1 MKNRIL
7 IGDLNNYIDQTV
19 TIGAWVDTRRDQGK
33 MIFFEFRD
41 RTGKVQGVVLPKKA
55 SAEVLPLGEDLGGDV
70 SEKNNLGGDTME
82 VAKTLRSEWVVA
94 VTGRVNKRPERNV
107 QADKQNGDIE
117 LEVLGIE
124 VLSEAN
130 DLPFAMDAELNLDT
144 LLDYRPYTV
153 RREREKS
160 IFKIQDILISAF
172 RENLSNK
179 NFTEFQAPKLVGGD
193 AEGGAGVFKVD
204 YFYDRAAY
212 LSTSPQLYKQ
222 MMVGAFERV
231 FTTGVQFR
239 AEKHATSRHLNEISM
254 LDFEMGF
261 ITDHT
266 DVMDMIQGVMQHCV
280 KKVGE
285 TGKSELSFFNID
297 LPKAPEKFPVMKL
310 REVQQLIKEKTG
322 VDKTSE
328 PDLEP
333 EDERWLCDY
342 AKNELNSDFIF
353 VTHYPTSKRPFYTMD
368 DPEDPGFT
376 KSFDLLFRGVEIVSG
391 GQRVHDYEMLVEKIK
406 SKGLD
411 PEKFAFYLMAFKY
424 GIPPHGGIGL
434 GLERLTQKFLGIE
447 NVKEATLFPRDI
459 NRIDSLLS
467 KQVDEMS

>member
-7 IGDLNNYIDQTV
+7 INDLKNHIDQEV
-19 TIGAWVDTRRDQGK
+19 VIGAWVDTRRDQGK

-41 RTGKVQGVVLPKKA
+41 RAGKVQGVTLPN
-55 SAEVLPLGEDLGGDV
+55 SAA
-70 SEKNNLGGDTME
+70 ME
-82 VAKTLRSEWVVA
+82 TAKTLRSEWVVA
-94 VTGRVNKRPERNV
+94 VTGKVNKRPERNV
-107 QADKQNGDIE
+107 QADKQNGGIE
-117 LEVLGIE
+117 LEVLGVEIM
-124 VLSEAN
+124 SEAQ
-130 DLPFAMDAELNLDT
+130 DLPFGMDAELNLDT
-144 LLDYRPYTV
+144 LLDYRPFTI
-153 RREREKS
+153 RREREKA
-160 IFKIQDILISAF
+160 IFKTQHILVSAF
-172 RENLSNK
+172 REYLSSQ

-204 YFYDRAAY
+204 YFYDRTAY
-212 LSTSPQLYKQ
+212 LATSPQLYKQ

-266 DVMDMIQGVMQHCV
+266 DVMKMIQGVMQHCV
-280 KKVGE
+280 KKM
-285 TGKSELSFFNID
+285 SEDGQDQLKFFGID
-297 LPKAPEKFPVMKL
+297 LPLAPENFPVMKL
-310 REVQQLIKEKTG
+310 REAQQLIKEKTG
-322 VDKTSE
+322 VDKTNE

-333 EDERWLCDY
+333 EDERWLCEY
-342 AKNELNSDFIF
+342 AKNELGSDFIF
-353 VTHYPTSKRPFYTMD
+353 VTHYPVSKRPFYTM
-368 DPEDPGFT
+368 EDFEDAGMT

-391 GQRVHDYEMLVEKIK
+391 GQRVHNYDMLVEKIK

-411 PEKFAFYLMAFKY
+411 PEKFSFYLMAFKY

-434 GLERLTQKFLGIE
+434 GLERLTQKFLGVD

-459 NRIDSLLS
+459 NRIDTLMS
-467 KQVDEMS
+467 KQVDEMQ